1 LIFDFYIFNL
11 KKVLVFG
18 TFDGLHP
25 GHINFFQQAKKL
37 GDELIV
43 VVARDATVQKVK
55 GRPPRKNENTRLS
68 DVGNAGIAGEVL
80 LGNLGDPYAI
90 IKQIKPD
97 IIALGYDQN
106 SFSAG
111 LPEFIKKENLK
122 IEIIRLM
129 PYKPETYKSSLM
141 TATGDRLTRPT

>member
-43 VVARDATVQKVK
+43 VVARDATVEKVK
-55 GRPPRKNENTRLS
+55 GRRPRKNENARLS
-68 DVGNAGIAGEVL
+68 DARNAGIAGEVL

-106 SFSAG
+106 SFTKN
-111 LPEFIKKENLK
+111 LPDYTKKENLK
-122 IEIIRLM
+122 IEIMRLM
-129 PYKPETYKSSLM
+129 PHKPETYKSSLLEILEIIKNP
-141 TATGDRLTRPT
+141 AG

>member
-37 GDELIV
+37 GDELII
-43 VVARDATVQKVK
+43 VVARDATVERVK
-55 GRPPRKNENTRLS
+55 GRRPRKNENARLS
-68 DVGNAGIAGEVL
+68 DARNAGIAGEVL

-97 IIALGYDQN
+97 IIALGYDQT
-106 SFSAG
+106 SFTANLESE
-111 LPEFIKKENLK
+111 LKKAAISVKIVRLK
-122 IEIIRLM
+122 
-129 PYKPETYKSSLM
+129 PHKPEIFKSSLIK
-141 TATGDRLTRPT
+141 